1 MIERAELKTEIETA
15 LTRFRVVELVGPRQ
29 SGKTTLA
36 RQFVPADSLNYF
48 DLENPLHLA
57 RLDQP
62 MVALQDLQGLIVID
76 EVQRRP
82 DLFPILRV
90 LSDRTPLPAKF
101 LILGSATPEW
111 LRQSTES
118 LAGRLKIFPV
128 SGFSMAEVGVENQM
142 RHWLRGSFPLA
153 YLADDENASFE
164 WRQSF
169 TQAIIE
175 RDLPLLGANTAA
187 PLMQRFWMM
196 LAHYHGGV
204 WNAAEIARALQV
216 KDAVARR
223 YLDSLEGV
231 FMVRQLQPWHENI
244 EKRQVKSP
252 KVYVRDSGLLH
263 TLLGIRRDV
272 DLVNHPKV
280 GASWEGYVIEEVL
293 RAWRPDQAYF
303 WATHAGA
310 ELDLLLFK
318 DGMRIGVECKR
329 VDAPRMTP
337 SIHAALE
344 DLRLDRLFVV
354 YPGQLRYPL
363 AARVEALPLRELPTT
378 KVLN

>member
-1 MIERAELKTEIETA
+1 
-15 LTRFRVVELVGPRQ
+15 
-29 SGKTTLA
+29 
-36 RQFVPADSLNYF
+36 
-48 DLENPLHLA
+48 
-57 RLDQP
+57 
-62 MVALQDLQGLIVID
+62 
-76 EVQRRP
+76 
-82 DLFPILRV
+82 
-90 LSDRTPLPAKF
+90 
-101 LILGSATPEW
+101 
-111 LRQSTES
+111 
-118 LAGRLKIFPV
+118 
-128 SGFSMAEVGVENQM
+128 M

-153 YLADDENASFE
+153 YLADDDNASFE

-293 RAWRPDQAYF
+293 RTWRPDQAYF

-310 ELDLLLFK
+310 EIATLPP
-318 DGMRIGVECKR
+318 I
-329 VDAPRMTP
+329 
-337 SIHAALE
+337 
-344 DLRLDRLFVV
+344 
-354 YPGQLRYPL
+354 
-363 AARVEALPLRELPTT
+363 ARVIDPDPALADAFDAGHARFRAAQSAIKDLT
-378 KVLN
+378 